1 MHEIDKTKLSDKTK
15 LRLYEIKNIEN
26 YFINEINERKSYSK
40 KLNKC
45 VTIFDYIDK
54 ILIILSAT
62 TSGISIISFKS
73 FLFFSVSL
81 FILIK
86 KTLQG
91 LQALQP
97 NNNTKLII
105 KRNNF

>member
-1 MHEIDKTKLSDKTK
+1 MKLKINNTKNRTSRTK
-15 LRLYEIKNIEN
+15 QVHIRNDFKQ
-26 YFINEINERKSYSK
+26 K
-40 KLNKC
+40 KQNR
-45 VTIFDYIDK
+45 T
-54 ILIILSAT
+54 
-62 TSGISIISFKS
+62 
-73 FLFFSVSL
+73 VSL

-105 KRNNF
+105 KRNNS